1 MEELNKEICD
11 LVSPQTT

>member
-1 MEELNKEICD
+1 MEQYNREICD